1 MIPLDQGIE
10 VMRPSDDTIAS
21 RLSAPIVSFDIDTKK
36 ISFERYSIN
45 ILWKFSK
52 ILMVYLYYRNKS
64 GIWGWRQDKSEIISD
79 YNCKVFNASNVEFV
93 TKSRTEHMNETEKA
107 KLNNAK
113 NPIQSILGSSEET
126 CVSQY

>member
-45 ILWKFSK
+45 ILWTFSK
-52 ILMVYLYYRNKS
+52 ILMFYLYYRNKS

-126 CVSQY
+126 CVRQN